1 MKFSLLLFLVFACGL
16 AFGQQTISELTS
28 TSKEATSE
36 LTYIYDLD
44 IFAYY
49 KLTDYDTELKKSVFL
64 KSEEGQNKLNE
75 LKSIKAEMLKTT
87 YYVKQSDYFTQE
99 NYDFT
104 SVNYDIEKKGFNINL
119 GWVVT
124 KKSRTPRT
132 PKSIAFDES
141 EKSRILLKALPSKKV
156 KVSGSL
162 EQYAEELFIPM
173 SEESGLEVENDK
185 ENTEVYFFFTPNG
198 REKTVVK
205 FWDWDENQTKEY
217 EFLLRNPQYIKYK
230 LYSIT
235 NDDLKADKVRIVV
248 ANSLSGKIL
257 SDKSF
262 SYQAQPTK

>member
-1 MKFSLLLFLVFACGL
+1 MKKSLLFFFVFICGL
-16 AFGQQTISELTS
+16 AFGQQNISELTS
-28 TSKEATSE
+28 TSKEATAALE
-36 LTYIYDLD
+36 YIYDLD
-44 IFAYY
+44 VFSYFNL
-49 KLTDYDTELKKSVFL
+49 KDYDTELQKSVFL
-64 KSEEGQNKLNE
+64 KTEEGQNKLNE
-75 LKSIKAEMLKTT
+75 LKSIKTEMLKTT
-87 YYVKQSDYFTQE
+87 YYVKGSDYFKD
-99 NYDFT
+99 NYPFT
-104 SVNYDIEKKGFNINL
+104 KVNYDIEKKGFNINL
-119 GWVVT
+119 GWIVT
-124 KKSRTPRT
+124 KKIRTPRT
-132 PKSIAFDES
+132 PKSIAFDET

-156 KVSGSL
+156 KVPGSL

-185 ENTEVYFFFTPNG
+185 ENTDVYFFFTPNG

-205 FWDWDENQTKEY
+205 VWDWDENQTKTY

-257 SDKSF
+257 YDKSF